1 MYKRRDPESDW
12 MFPSDR
18 HDGPVLSF
26 RKQLERVKKET
37 KIEDVTFQYFR
48 HWFISHCV
56 MACIDYK
63 MIATWVSHRDGGV
76 LIGRLYGH
84 LDKEH
89 PSKMA
94 KKLSLHFS

>member
-1 MYKRRDPESDW
+1 LERCPTGIRIGVRQPCEYA
-12 MFPSDR
+12 
-18 HDGPVLSF
+18 
-26 RKQLERVKKET
+26 QLERVKKQT
-37 KIEDVTFQYFR
+37 GIEDVTFQYFR

-56 MACIDYK
+56 MAGIDYK
-63 MIATWVSHRDGGV
+63 TIAYWVSHRDGGV